1 MLTIFPVTRIPD
13 IKEGDDIGKM
23 IVSRIEDQGDEFKQG
38 DIAVISQKIVSKAE
52 GRILPL
58 SKITPSEFAETIAN
72 ETGKDPRQVE
82 AVLRESRKIIRMKSG
97 HLITETSHGFICA
110 NAGVDQSNVGTTR
123 DSVTL
128 LPHDSDASADR
139 IRKTIHQIT
148 GRKVPV
154 IITDTFGRAWRMG
167 QVNFAIGIS
176 GMKPIHDYRGTK
188 DMYRR
193 TLQVTEIA
201 VADELASAAELVMNK
216 ADRVPVAILRGPVT
230 GRVVALRADMDALP
244 IEEMADIDF
253 RSKENGVM
261 HACGHDTH
269 VAMLLGTA
277 KLLANHKDKLVG
289 TVKFLFQPA
298 EEHGGRG
305 GAEPMIQDGVM
316 ENPKVDFV
324 FGLHI
329 DGDENSGVLAFRGGP
344 VMAAPDTFEIKII
357 GRGGHGAYPHQTV
370 DPIYVA
376 AQLIIAIQGI
386 SGRMIDPVQPFV
398 ITVGSI
404 HSGTKEN
411 IIPDQAVLQGT
422 IRTLDE
428 ATRKRA
434 KAKVAE
440 VARGVSRAF
449 GARAE
454 VEFEKDAYPV
464 TINDEKVTE
473 RAKKILSKMPGTR
486 VKIKALQLGG
496 EDFSRFLHEAPDEFY
511 FAGTK
516 NPAKG
521 CIYPNHS
528 PRFKVDE
535 DVLKFGTASLAQLAI
550 DFTNPKN

>member
-13 IKEGDDIGKM
+13 IKKGDDLGKM
-23 IVSRIEDQGDEFKQG
+23 IVSRVEDQGDEFKKG

-58 SKITPSEFAETIAN
+58 SKITPSEFAATIAN

-176 GMKPIHDYRGTK
+176 GMKPILDYKEKATAKLVAERLRGLGIEV
-188 DMYRR
+188 R
-193 TLQVTEIA
+193 TGVGGTGVLG
-201 VADELASAAELVMNK
+201 
-216 ADRVPVAILRGPVT
+216 ILRGPVT

-434 KAKVAE
+434 KAKVAK

-464 TINDEKVTE
+464 TVNDEKVTE
-473 RAKKILSKMPGTR
+473 EAKKILSKMPGTR
-486 VKIKALQLGG
+486 VKIKALKLGG
-496 EDFSRFLHEAPDEFY
+496 EDFSRFLHEAPGTFY
-511 FAGTK
+511 FLGTK
-516 NPAKG
+516 NPATA

-550 DFTNPKN
+550 EFTNPKN